1 MTSSP
6 SDALTDALGDAQGIG
21 LLGDR
26 PIPEVIAH
34 AGAFVSALSEVTG
47 RIIDLGSGGGVPGL
61 VIADAR
67 PDLEI
72 VLLDRRQKRTDFLER
87 VVRRLGW
94 SDRVRV
100 VHGDAAVLGR
110 RAPHLCGYDA
120 AVSRGFGPPDVTVR
134 LSTPFVRTGGW
145 VILTDP
151 PAEHGDRWSSIPHPG
166 LRRMS
171 APGSSVVVFRAT
183 DELPHDADQV

>member
-1 MTSSP
+1 VTSSP
-6 SDALTDALGDAQGIG
+6 SDALIDALGDAQGIG

-34 AGAFVSALSEVTG
+34 AGAFVTALAPVTG

-67 PDLEI
+67 ADLEI
-72 VLLDRRQKRTDFLER
+72 VLLDRREKRTDFLER

-94 SDRVRV
+94 SDRVQV

-110 RAPHLCGYDA
+110 RAPHRARYDA

-134 LSTPFVRTGGW
+134 LSTPFVCAGGW

-151 PAEHGDRWSSIPHPG
+151 PAGHGDRWTAIPHPG
-166 LRRMS
+166 LHRTS
-171 APGSSVVVFRAT
+171 PPGSPVVVFRVV
-183 DELPHDADQV
+183 DGLSQGPDQG

>member
-1 MTSSP
+1 VTPSP
-6 SDALTDALGDAQGIG
+6 SDALIDALGDAQGIG

-34 AGAFVSALSEVTG
+34 AGAFVVALTDVSG

-61 VIADAR
+61 VIAEAR

-94 SDRVRV
+94 SARIRV

-110 RAPHLCGYDA
+110 QAQHHERYDA
-120 AVSRGFGPPDVTVR
+120 AVSRGFGPPAVTVQ
-134 LSTPFVRTGGW
+134 LSTPFVRPGGR
-145 VILTDP
+145 VVLSDP
-151 PAEHGDRWSSIPHPG
+151 PADHADRWGTIPHPG
-166 LRRMS
+166 LTRLS
-171 APGSSVVVFRAT
+171 APGESVVVFQAT
-183 DELPHDADQV
+183 RVP

>member
-1 MTSSP
+1 MTPSP

-34 AGAFVSALSEVTG
+34 AGAFVVALGEVTG

-94 SDRVRV
+94 TDRVRV
-100 VHGDAAVLGR
+100 VHGDAAVLGQR
-110 RAPHLCGYDA
+110 PEHHSHYDA
-120 AVSRGFGPPDVTVR
+120 AVSRGFGPPATTLR
-134 LSTPFVRTGGW
+134 LSTPFVRPGGR
-145 VILTDP
+145 VVLTDP
-151 PAEHGDRWSSIPHPG
+151 PADHVDRWSTIPHPG
-166 LRRMS
+166 LTRLS
-171 APGSSVVVFRAT
+171 SPGEPVVVFT
-183 DELPHDADQV
+183 TSPTP